1 MRRGDR
7 IWGQGTI
14 PGVGESDW
22 QVLRDL
28 LMYRAGRDPDRLA
41 FADSEHQLTYAGLAE
56 RADSRAGALR
66 AMGVGPRDRVALVMA
81 AGVPLVEM
89 FWALQVIGAVPCV
102 FNPRVPAETL
112 ARRVE
117 LVRPRI
123 VVTDALAREMSLSR
137 SAPAGSGPDPDD
149 LAFLQFTSGTSGA
162 PRASMILQRNVVAYL
177 RTSRSDQA
185 VRSDDVLVSWVP
197 PWHDLGLVRFLLAT
211 VYHGAVCH
219 IVEPAV
225 RTIPQWLAAISRVGG
240 TYTAAPDFAYRLAA
254 RMVDPATVDLT
265 SLRFAK
271 SGGEPVRW
279 SSVKAFEERF
289 ALPGIVIPG
298 YGLGEATLGVTEH
311 VPGETVPV
319 DDRGNVS
326 CGVANPGLEVEAGS
340 SPHAPREI
348 LVRGETVFAGYFEEP
363 EETSRT
369 LRDGWLHTGD
379 TGYLDSDGH
388 LFVLGRREGM
398 IKRAGSLIAPREL
411 EEAAQRAEGVRVA
424 AATSIRDG
432 QDHADAIVVAVEAEV
447 SSRRPADQIAVDVS
461 REVVAALGFAPG
473 SVRVLPPRSIP
484 RTENG
489 KVRHSRLRTLLH
501 EALRDSASAQ

>member
-1 MRRGDR
+1 
-7 IWGQGTI
+7 
-14 PGVGESDW
+14 VGESDW

-28 LMYRAGRDPDRLA
+28 LIYRAGQDPDRLA
-41 FADSEHQLTYAGLAE
+41 FADSEHQLTYAGLAD
-56 RADSRAGALR
+56 RADLRAGALR
-66 AMGVGPRDRVALVMA
+66 AMGVGPGDRVALVMA
-81 AGVPLVEM
+81 AGIPLVEM
-89 FWALQVIGAVPCV
+89 FWALQVIGAVPCL

-112 ARRVE
+112 TRRVE
-117 LVRPRI
+117 LVRPSM

-137 SAPAGSGPDPDD
+137 GAPAGTDPDPDD
-149 LAFLQFTSGTSGA
+149 LAFLQLTSGTSGA
-162 PRASMILQRNVVAYL
+162 PRASMILQRNVMAYL
-177 RTSRSDQA
+177 RTSRSD
-185 VRSDDVLVSWVP
+185 RTFGSDDVFVSWVP
-197 PWHDLGLVRFLLAT
+197 PWHDLGLVRFFIGA
-211 VYHGAVCH
+211 VYHGAICH

-240 TYTAAPDFAYRLAA
+240 TYTAAPDFAYRLAV
-254 RMVDPATVDLT
+254 RMVDPATVDLS

-279 SSVKAFEERF
+279 SSVRAFEERF
-289 ALPGIVIPG
+289 SLPGGVVVPG
-298 YGLGEATLGVTEH
+298 YGLGEATLGVSEH
-311 VPGETVPV
+311 VPGEKVPV
-319 DDRGNVS
+319 DGRGNVS
-326 CGVANPGLEVEAGS
+326 CGVANRGLEVEAGS
-340 SPHAPREI
+340 SAHAPREI
-348 LVRGETVFAGYFEEP
+348 LVRGETVFAGYFEAP

-424 AATSIRDG
+424 AATSIRDA
-432 QDHADAIVVAVEAEV
+432 QDHTDAIVVAVEAEV
-447 SSRRPADQIAVDVS
+447 SSRRPADQIAGDVS

-473 SVRVLPPRSIP
+473 RVCVLPPRSIP

-489 KVRHSRLRTLLH
+489 KVRHSRLQTLLH
-501 EALRDSASAQ
+501 EGLCDGGPAQ